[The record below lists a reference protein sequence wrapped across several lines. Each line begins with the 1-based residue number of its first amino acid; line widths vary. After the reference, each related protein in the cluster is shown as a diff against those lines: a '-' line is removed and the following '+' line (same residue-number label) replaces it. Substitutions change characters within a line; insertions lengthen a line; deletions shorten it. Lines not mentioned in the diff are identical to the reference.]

1 MLVGMMGA
9 GKSAVGEVLA
19 GKLGWGFVDSDVV
32 VEEREGMPVPALFM
46 ARGEQFFRDA
56 ESAAIDSIGALPG
69 PVVVSV
75 GGGAVLRASNRD
87 ALRRLGTVVWL
98 RAQPATLA
106 ARVGSAEGRPVL
118 GRETGALEA
127 RMVRLVAERRSLY
140 EEVADFV
147 VDVDERSPDEAAA
160 VIASEV
166 AGSVRQGFGQS

>member
-46 ARGEQFFRDA
+46 ARGEQSFRDA
-56 ESAAIDSIGALPG
+56 ESAAIDSIVALPG

-118 GRETGALEA
+118 GREAGALEA
-127 RMVRLVAERRSLY
+127 TVVRLVAERRSLY
-140 EEVADFV
+140 EEAADFV
-147 VDVDERSPDEAAA
+147 VDVDELSPDEVAA

-166 AGSVRQGFGQS
+166 AGPVRQGFGQS